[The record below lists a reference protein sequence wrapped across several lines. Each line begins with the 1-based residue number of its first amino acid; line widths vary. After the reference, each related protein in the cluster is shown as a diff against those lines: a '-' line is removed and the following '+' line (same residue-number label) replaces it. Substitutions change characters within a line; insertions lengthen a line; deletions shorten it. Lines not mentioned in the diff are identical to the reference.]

1 MIKLIATAKI
11 SWNFDDA
18 ELPDNMPMDEI
29 KAKFA
34 EEFDQEM
41 KDSLQAAET
50 SIETLEIQ
58 REEE

>member
-41 KDSLQAAET
+41 KDYLDAAET
-50 SIETLEIQ
+50 SIETLEIRQ
-58 REEE
+58 EAN